1 MIYSSVREFVD
12 AGGLIAQL
20 HTAAGTAQRL
30 LQIRKGLQIPATEDC
45 GDFLH
50 PVIDQTQ
57 QTIAVKVADG
67 RRQRVKTFLDSV
79 AGDPGNHRLRCSVQC
94 TDAPAALPGLPQ
106 MQLERDEDG
115 LLYFTMFPEEGGSL

>member
-1 MIYSSVREFVD
+1 MIYRSVREFVD
-12 AGGLIAQL
+12 AGGLIAQP

-67 RRQRVKTFLDSV
+67 RRQRVKTFLDGV
-79 AGDPGNHRLRCSVQC
+79 AGDSGNHRPPPSAGNIVKYKSPSSSRSSCICGRPGSAAGASVH
-94 TDAPAALPGLPQ
+94 
-106 MQLERDEDG
+106 
-115 LLYFTMFPEEGGSL
+115 

>member
-1 MIYSSVREFVD
+1 MIYRSVRKFVN
-12 AGGLIAQL
+12 AGGLIAQP

-67 RRQRVKTFLDSV
+67 RRQRVKAFLDGV
-79 AGDPGNHRLRCSVQC
+79 AGDSGNHRPPPSAGNIVKYKSPSSSRSSCICGRPGSAAGASVH
-94 TDAPAALPGLPQ
+94 
-106 MQLERDEDG
+106 
-115 LLYFTMFPEEGGSL
+115 